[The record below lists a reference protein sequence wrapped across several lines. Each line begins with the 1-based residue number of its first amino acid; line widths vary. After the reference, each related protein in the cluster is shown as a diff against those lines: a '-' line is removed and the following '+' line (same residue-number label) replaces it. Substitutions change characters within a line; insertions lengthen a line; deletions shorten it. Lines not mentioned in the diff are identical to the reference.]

1 LQFLPIENWQSAIG
15 NELEPM
21 GERPAE
27 LASRTAPA
35 TLESEPVESYLRR
48 YDAIIETTT
57 QMLATPRL
65 NERLL
70 LALEG
75 VESIFGHRQAAV
87 AIINERDAE
96 LRIRVTVGFDGDST
110 RVKMPLDSSAACVRV
125 IHDSQSVWIS
135 MKEDEASQTLFDKMH
150 WQEDVL
156 ALPLFGIAEISTKK
170 ARDVTAGSRV
180 PPQYWTVDT
189 GTRLGILY
197 VGATENAIDP
207 ISLKLLKLFAER
219 VGVIASLAVHQ
230 ERLVNTVTKL
240 QRERQWTESIMK
252 SVADPIVLTDLDN
265 EILLQ
270 NRRAEELFS
279 GSANAGEGKRRAL
292 KMNDLLFSAYLS
304 SATVSSSE
312 TIQRDITLVD
322 PIEGSDIHFEVIST
336 PAANARGEP
345 LGLVSIF
352 RDVTDLREANEEL
365 ARNFLKL
372 QHAEAESRRE
382 RDRLDLIIENVGHP
396 IVVCDSAGNF
406 ILFNRRAELLF
417 QENESFRSPGAA
429 AVRANAV
436 KLTSF
441 ISGLASASETGR
453 QAEIELIDPEDG
465 QSLPMEITARE
476 VLDPAGQVTAVV
488 SILHDLT
495 EIRELERRRVEQQ
508 LFESEKL
515 AAVGRLAAS
524 IAHEVNN
531 PLEAIKN
538 ALYLMQGTSNG
549 DQNNRFLEIARK
561 ETERVSHIIRQMLG
575 FARRPGEVDW
585 VDVNQ
590 LLEETLVLME
600 KKMRQLRIRIT
611 RSFDDSLPR
620 VRARAD
626 QLRQV
631 FLNLIINAQ
640 QAIEGEGEI
649 AISTF
654 RYEQSLQPSIVV
666 QLSDSGVGIDEDDL
680 NRIFDPFFST
690 GKKGTGLGLWVTQDI
705 VRQHGGRIDVTSQV
719 GRGTVFSIVLQV
731 ESPIL
736 ENVESESKQSTR

>member
-1 LQFLPIENWQSAIG
+1 
-15 NELEPM
+15 M
-21 GERPAE
+21 GEVPTE
-27 LASRTAPA
+27 VVFTA
-35 TLESEPVESYLRR
+35 TLPVVDSDRVGSYLRQ
-48 YDAIIETTT
+48 YDVFVETTT

-75 VESIFGHRQAAV
+75 IVNIFGHRQAAV
-87 AIINERDAE
+87 AVINERDAE
-96 LRIRVTVGFDGDST
+96 LRIRAAIGFDTDQST
-110 RVKMPLDSSAACVRV
+110 RVEMPLDSSAACVRV
-125 IHDSQSVWIS
+125 IHDAVPLWIS
-135 MKEDEASQTLFDKMH
+135 MKDDLASRTLFDKMQWH
-150 WQEDVL
+150 QEVL
-156 ALPLFGIAEISTKK
+156 ALPLFGMSEISAKTR
-170 ARDVTAGSRV
+170 RDSQGPKLPGHYWAFDAGA
-180 PPQYWTVDT
+180 
-189 GTRLGILY
+189 RLGVLY
-197 VGATENAIDP
+197 VAADRDTIDP
-207 ISLKLLKLFAER
+207 VSLSLLKRFADR
-219 VGVIASLAVHQ
+219 IGVIASLAIHQ
-230 ERLVNTVTKL
+230 EKLVGTVTKL
-240 QRERQWTESIMK
+240 QRERQWIESIMK

-312 TIQRDITLVD
+312 VVQRDITLVD

-336 PAANARGEP
+336 PAANSRGEP

-365 ARNFLKL
+365 ARNFQKL
-372 QHAEAESRRE
+372 QQAEADSRRE

-417 QENESFRSPGAA
+417 EEKSSFRPAAMA
-429 AVRANAV
+429 AVRTNAV

-441 ISGLASASETGR
+441 ISALASASETGR
-453 QAEIELIDPEDG
+453 QAEIELVDPDSG
-465 QSLPMEITARE
+465 QLLPMEITARE
-476 VLDPAGQVTAVV
+476 VLDATGQVTAVV

-538 ALYLMQGTSNG
+538 ALYLMESGAEGEKNS
-549 DQNNRFLEIARK
+549 RFLEIARK

-575 FARRPGEVDW
+575 FARRSGEVDW

-590 LLEETLVLME
+590 LIEETLVLLE
-600 KKMRQLRIRIT
+600 KKMKQLRIRVN
-611 RSFDDSLPR
+611 RNFNESLPKI
-620 VRARAD
+620 RARAD

-640 QAIEGEGEI
+640 QAITGGGEI
-649 AISTF
+649 TISTS
-654 RYEQSLQPSIVV
+654 RHEQALQPSILV
-666 QLSDSGVGIDEDDL
+666 QLSDSGVGINEGDL
-680 NRIFDPFFST
+680 TRIFDPFFST

-705 VRQHGGRIDVTSQV
+705 VRQHGGRIEVSSEV
-719 GRGTVFSIVLQV
+719 GRGTVFTIVLQV
-731 ESPIL
+731 DSPIL
-736 ENVESESKQSTR
+736 EDGGNGSPVTR

>member
-1 LQFLPIENWQSAIG
+1 
-15 NELEPM
+15 M
-21 GERPAE
+21 GEVPAE
-27 LASRTAPA
+27 LSFRTAPSLA
-35 TLESEPVESYLRR
+35 DSERISPQLRQ
-48 YDAIIETTT
+48 YDVFIETTT
-57 QMLATPRL
+57 QMLATPKL
-65 NERLL
+65 HERLL
-70 LALEG
+70 LALEAI
-75 VESIFGHRQAAV
+75 SNSFGHRQAAI
-87 AIINERDAE
+87 ATINERNAE
-96 LRIRVTVGFDGDST
+96 LRIRAAVGFNVDFST
-110 RVKMPLDSSAACVRV
+110 IRVEMPLDSSAACVRV
-125 IHDSQSVWIS
+125 IHDAQSLWIS
-135 MKEDEASQTLFDKMH
+135 MQEDESSRSLFADMQ
-150 WQEDVL
+150 WQDDVL
-156 ALPLFGIAEISTKK
+156 AVPLFGISEIPAKPG
-170 ARDVTAGSRV
+170 RDSRRS
-180 PPQYWTVDT
+180 QYWTFEP
-189 GTRLGILY
+189 GGRLGVLY
-197 VGATENAIDP
+197 VGANRETIDP
-207 ISLKLLKLFAER
+207 DSLVLIKRFAER
-219 VGVIASLAVHQ
+219 IGIVASLATHQ

-240 QRERQWTESIMK
+240 QRERQWIESIMK

-312 TIQRDITLVD
+312 VIQRDITLVD

-352 RDVTDLREANEEL
+352 RDVTDLREANDEL
-365 ARNFLKL
+365 ARNFGKL
-372 QHAEAESRRE
+372 QHAESESRRE

-417 QENESFRSPGAA
+417 QENESFRSSAAA

-453 QAEIELIDPEDG
+453 QAEIELIDPESG
-465 QSLPMEITARE
+465 RSLPMEITARE
-476 VLDPAGQVTAVV
+476 VLDTSGQVTAVV

-538 ALYLMQGTSNG
+538 ALYLMQTSS
-549 DQNNRFLEIARK
+549 DQKNARFLEIARK

-575 FARRPGEVDW
+575 LARKPGEVDL

-590 LLEETLVLME
+590 LLEETLVLLE

-611 RSFDDSLPR
+611 RSFDDSLPKI
-620 VRARAD
+620 RARAD

-640 QAIEGEGEI
+640 QAIEGDGEI
-649 AISTF
+649 VISTS
-654 RYEQSLQPSIVV
+654 RYEQALQPSIVI
-666 QLSDSGVGIDEDDL
+666 QLSDSGVGIAEDDL

-705 VRQHGGRIDVTSQV
+705 VRQHGGRIEVSSEV

-731 ESPIL
+731 DSPIL
-736 ENVESESKQSTR
+736 EDLKSESKSSSK

>member
-1 LQFLPIENWQSAIG
+1 
-15 NELEPM
+15 
-21 GERPAE
+21 
-27 LASRTAPA
+27 
-35 TLESEPVESYLRR
+35 
-48 YDAIIETTT
+48 
-57 QMLATPRL
+57 MLATPRL
-65 NERLL
+65 HERLL
-70 LALEG
+70 LALEAI
-75 VESIFGHRQAAV
+75 STNFGHRQAAI
-87 AIINERDAE
+87 AIINEREAE
-96 LRIRVTVGFDGDST
+96 LRVRAAVGFDGDSST
-110 RVKMPLDSSAACVRV
+110 TKVEMPLDSSAACVRV
-125 IHDSQSVWIS
+125 IHDAQPLWIS
-135 MKEDEASQTLFDKMH
+135 MEDDEASRSLFANMNWQT
-150 WQEDVL
+150 EVL
-156 ALPLFGIAEISTKK
+156 AVPLFGISEIPSRPG
-170 ARDVTAGSRV
+170 AARV
-180 PPQYWTVDT
+180 PTQYWAFEPGARMGV
-189 GTRLGILY
+189 LY
-197 VGATENAIDP
+197 VGANQETLDSE
-207 ISLKLLKLFAER
+207 SLTLMKRFAER
-219 VGVIASLAVHQ
+219 IGIVASLAAHQ
-230 ERLVNTVTKL
+230 ERLVSTVTKL
-240 QRERQWTESIMK
+240 QRERQWIESIMK

-265 EILLQ
+265 QILLQ

-312 TIQRDITLVD
+312 VIQRDITLVD

-365 ARNFLKL
+365 ARNFVKL
-372 QHAEAESRRE
+372 QQAEAESRRE

-417 QENESFRSPGAA
+417 QESDSSSASA
-429 AVRANAV
+429 AVRTNAV

-441 ISGLASASETGR
+441 ISTLASASETGR

-465 QSLPMEITARE
+465 RALPMEITARE
-476 VLDPAGQVTAVV
+476 VLDPTGQVTAVV

-538 ALYLMQGTSNG
+538 ALYLMQTGAEG
-549 DQNNRFLEIARK
+549 DKNSRFLEIARK

-590 LLEETLVLME
+590 LLEETLVLLE
-600 KKMRQLRIRIT
+600 KKMRQLRIKIT
-611 RSFDDSLPR
+611 KSFDDSLPR
-620 VRARAD
+620 IKARAD

-640 QAIEGEGEI
+640 QAIEGDGEI
-649 AISTF
+649 VISTS
-654 RYEQSLQPSIVV
+654 RYEQALQPSILV
-666 QLSDSGVGIDEDDL
+666 QLTDTGVGIAEDDL
-680 NRIFDPFFST
+680 TRIFDPFFST

-705 VRQHGGRIDVTSQV
+705 VRQHGGRIEVSSEI

-736 ENVESESKQSTR
+736 EEQSENKAATR

>member
-1 LQFLPIENWQSAIG
+1 
-15 NELEPM
+15 M
-21 GERPAE
+21 GEVPSE
-27 LASRTAPA
+27 LAPEASRSIAEPAP
-35 TLESEPVESYLRR
+35 VNLRHF
-48 YDAIIETTT
+48 DVFIETTT

-65 NERLL
+65 QERLL
-70 LALEG
+70 LALEA
-75 VESIFGHRQAAV
+75 VVHSFGCEQAAI
-87 AIINERDAE
+87 AIVNERDAE
-96 LRIRVTVGFDGDST
+96 LRVRAALGFEDDHAAARVE
-110 RVKMPLDSSAACVRV
+110 MPLDSSAACVRV
-125 IHDSQSVWIS
+125 IHDAQPLWIDVDGDDS
-135 MKEDEASQTLFDKMH
+135 SRQFLGRMNWRSE
-150 WQEDVL
+150 VL
-156 ALPLFGIAEISTKK
+156 ALPLFGISELPPKTGRERVERLPGQYWAFE
-170 ARDVTAGSRV
+170 RGSRV
-180 PPQYWTVDT
+180 GV
-189 GTRLGILY
+189 LY
-197 VGATENAIDP
+197 VGAERD
-207 ISLKLLKLFAER
+207 SLDREAFDLLKRFSER
-219 VGVIASLAVHQ
+219 VGIVASLATHQ
-230 ERLVNTVTKL
+230 ERLLSSVSKL
-240 QRERQWTESIMK
+240 QRERQWIESIMK

-312 TIQRDITLVD
+312 VIQRDITLVD

-336 PAANARGEP
+336 PATNGRGEP

-365 ARNFLKL
+365 ARNFAKL
-372 QHAEAESRRE
+372 QNAEADSRRE

-417 QENESFRSPGAA
+417 QENDSFVSSAAA
-429 AVRANAV
+429 AVRTNAV

-441 ISGLASASETGR
+441 ISTLASASETAR
-453 QAEIELIDPEDG
+453 QAEIELIDPED
-465 QSLPMEITARE
+465 SRRLPMEITARE
-476 VLDPAGQVTAVV
+476 VLDEAGQVTAVV

-538 ALYLMQGTSNG
+538 ALYLMQTGSDF
-549 DQNNRFLEIARK
+549 DQNSRFLEIARK
-561 ETERVSHIIRQMLG
+561 ETDRVSHIIRQMLG

-585 VDVNQ
+585 VDVNE
-590 LLEETLVLME
+590 LLEETFVLVE
-600 KKMRQLRIRIT
+600 KKMRQQRIKIT
-611 RSFDDSLPR
+611 THLDPGLPR
-620 VRARAD
+620 IRARAD

-631 FLNLIINAQ
+631 FLNLILNAQ
-640 QAIEGEGEI
+640 QAISGEGEI
-649 AISTF
+649 RISTS
-654 RYEQSLQPSIVV
+654 RYEQALQPSIIV
-666 QLSDSGVGIDEDDL
+666 QLSDSGVGIAEDDL
-680 NRIFDPFFST
+680 ARIFDPFFST

-705 VRQHGGRIDVTSQV
+705 VRQHGGRIEVSSDI
-719 GRGTVFSIVLQV
+719 GRGTVFSIILQV
-731 ESPIL
+731 ASAVLEATKEEST
-736 ENVESESKQSTR
+736 KTK

>member
-1 LQFLPIENWQSAIG
+1 MAEVPT
-15 NELEPM
+15 
-21 GERPAE
+21 E
-27 LASRTAPA
+27 LAFA
-35 TLESEPVESYLRR
+35 TVPPISDNDRIGAYLRQ
-48 YDAIIETTT
+48 YDVFVETTT

-75 VESIFGHRQAAV
+75 IANIFGHRQAAV

-96 LRIRVTVGFDGDST
+96 LRIRAAVGFDSDQPA
-110 RVKMPLDSSAACVRV
+110 RAEMPLDSSAACVRV
-125 IHDSQSVWIS
+125 IHDAVPLWIS
-135 MKEDEASQTLFDKMH
+135 IKDDIASRTLFDKMH
-150 WQEDVL
+150 WEQDIV
-156 ALPLFGIAEISTKK
+156 ALPLFGISEITPKSN
-170 ARDVTAGSRV
+170 RDPKNGPRLPGHYWTSDPGSR
-180 PPQYWTVDT
+180 
-189 GTRLGILY
+189 LGVLY
-197 VGATENAIDP
+197 VGADKDTIDP
-207 ISLKLLKLFAER
+207 LSLNLLKRFADR
-219 VGVIASLAVHQ
+219 VGVIASLAIHQ
-230 ERLVNTVTKL
+230 EKLVNTVTKL
-240 QRERQWTESIMK
+240 QRERQWIESIMK

-312 TIQRDITLVD
+312 VVQRDITLVD
-322 PIEGSDIHFEVIST
+322 PIEGSDINFEVIST

-365 ARNFLKL
+365 ARNFEKL
-372 QHAEAESRRE
+372 QQAEADSRRE

-417 QENESFRSPGAA
+417 EEQSSFRPAA
-429 AVRANAV
+429 AGAVRTNAV

-453 QAEIELIDPEDG
+453 QAEIELIDPDG
-465 QSLPMEITARE
+465 GRLLPMEITARE
-476 VLDPAGQVTAVV
+476 VLDATGQVTAVV

-538 ALYLMQGTSNG
+538 ALYLMESGSAG
-549 DQNNRFLEIARK
+549 DKNSRFLEIARK

-575 FARRPGEVDW
+575 FARRSGEVDW
-585 VDVNQ
+585 ADVNQ
-590 LLEETLVLME
+590 LIEETLVLLE
-600 KKMRQLRIRIT
+600 KKMRQLRIRVN
-611 RSFDDSLPR
+611 RNFDESVPKI
-620 VRARAD
+620 RARAD

-640 QAIEGEGEI
+640 QAIEGGGEI
-649 AISTF
+649 TITTS
-654 RYEQSLQPSIVV
+654 RYEPALQPSILI
-666 QLSDSGVGIDEDDL
+666 QLSDTGVGINEDDVT
-680 NRIFDPFFST
+680 RIFDPFFST

-705 VRQHGGRIDVTSQV
+705 VRQHGGRIEVTSEV
-719 GRGTVFSIVLQV
+719 GRGTVFTIVLQV
-731 ESPIL
+731 ESAIL
-736 ENVESESKQSTR
+736 EAPEAISRLSSR

>member
-1 LQFLPIENWQSAIG
+1 
-15 NELEPM
+15 M
-21 GERPAE
+21 GEVPSE
-27 LASRTAPA
+27 LTLRTAPSIGDPA
-35 TLESEPVESYLRR
+35 RLKQRPFDVF
-48 YDAIIETTT
+48 IETTT
-57 QMLATPRL
+57 QMLATPSL
-65 NERLL
+65 QERLI
-70 LALEG
+70 LALEAI
-75 VESIFGHRQAAV
+75 VHNFGCQQAAI
-87 AIINERDAE
+87 ALINERDAE
-96 LRIRVTVGFDGDST
+96 MRIRAALGFKDEEGISK
-110 RVKMPLDSSAACVRV
+110 VEMPLDSSAACVRV
-125 IHDSQSVWIS
+125 IHDAQPLWIELDDDQSS
-135 MKEDEASQTLFDKMH
+135 RQLFGTMDWRH
-150 WQEDVL
+150 DIL
-156 ALPLFGIAEISTKK
+156 ALPLYGISELPPKSGREA
-170 ARDVTAGSRV
+170 SRL
-180 PPQYWTVDT
+180 PGQYWTFER
-189 GTRLGILY
+189 GSRLGVVY
-197 VGATENAIDP
+197 VGTGREHLDAESYD
-207 ISLKLLKLFAER
+207 LLRRFAER
-219 VGVIASLAVHQ
+219 IGIVASLATHQ
-230 ERLVNTVTKL
+230 ERLVTTVTKL
-240 QRERQWTESIMK
+240 QRERTWIESIMK

-292 KMNDLLFSAYLS
+292 KMNDLLFSAFLS

-312 TIQRDITLVD
+312 VIQRDITLVD

-336 PAANARGEP
+336 PATNGRGEP

-365 ARNFLKL
+365 ARNFAKL
-372 QHAEAESRRE
+372 QNAEAESRRE

-396 IVVCDSAGNF
+396 IVVCDSSGNY
-406 ILFNRRAELLF
+406 ILLNRRAELLF
-417 QENESFRSPGAA
+417 QEKDAPRSSATT

-441 ISGLASASETGR
+441 ISTLAPASETGR

-465 QSLPMEITARE
+465 RPLPMEITARE
-476 VLDPAGQVTAVV
+476 VLDATGQVTAIV

-538 ALYLMQGTSNG
+538 ALYLMQTGSG
-549 DQNNRFLEIARK
+549 FEQNSRFLEIARK

-590 LLEETLVLME
+590 LLEETLVLLE
-600 KKMRQLRIRIT
+600 KKLRQQRIRLT
-611 RSFDDSLPR
+611 KSFDPLLPPI
-620 VRARAD
+620 RARAD

-631 FLNLIINAQ
+631 FLNLVINAQ
-640 QAIEGEGEI
+640 QAISGEGEI
-649 AISTF
+649 RVSTACH
-654 RYEQSLQPSIVV
+654 EQALQPSILV
-666 QLSDSGVGIDEDDL
+666 QLSDSGAGIAPDDIS
-680 NRIFDPFFST
+680 RIFDPFFST

-705 VRQHGGRIDVTSQV
+705 VRQHGGRIEVSSDV

-731 ESPIL
+731 NSPLL
-736 ENVESESKQSTR
+736 EDKKPEHQQKK

>member
-1 LQFLPIENWQSAIG
+1 MRQ
-15 NELEPM
+15 
-21 GERPAE
+21 
-27 LASRTAPA
+27 
-35 TLESEPVESYLRR
+35 
-48 YDAIIETTT
+48 YDVFIETTT
-57 QMLATPRL
+57 QMLATPKL
-65 NERLL
+65 HERLL
-70 LALEG
+70 LALEAI
-75 VESIFGHRQAAV
+75 STNFGHRQAAI
-87 AIINERDAE
+87 AIINEREAE
-96 LRIRVTVGFDGDST
+96 LRIRAAIGFEGDSST
-110 RVKMPLDSSAACVRV
+110 RVEMPLDSSAACVRV
-125 IHDSQSVWIS
+125 IHEGQPLWIS
-135 MKEDEASQTLFDKMH
+135 MDDDEPSRHLFGNLS
-150 WQEDVL
+150 WQSEVL
-156 ALPLFGIAEISTKK
+156 AVPLFGISEII
-170 ARDVTAGSRV
+170 SRPGV
-180 PPQYWTVDT
+180 IRSNTNEYWTFEPGARMGV
-189 GTRLGILY
+189 LY
-197 VGATENAIDP
+197 VGVNQE
-207 ISLKLLKLFAER
+207 SLDSESLALIKRFAER
-219 VGVIASLAVHQ
+219 IGIVASLAAHQ
-230 ERLVNTVTKL
+230 ERLVSTVTKL
-240 QRERQWTESIMK
+240 QRERQWIESIMK

-265 EILLQ
+265 QILLQ

-312 TIQRDITLVD
+312 VIQRDITLVD

-365 ARNFLKL
+365 ARNFVKL
-372 QHAEAESRRE
+372 QQAEAESRRE

-417 QENESFRSPGAA
+417 QENTLNLSASA
-429 AVRANAV
+429 AVRTNAV

-441 ISGLASASETGR
+441 ISTLASASETGR

-465 QSLPMEITARE
+465 RALPMEITARE
-476 VLDPAGQVTAVV
+476 VLDVTGQVTAVV

-538 ALYLMQGTSNG
+538 ALYLMQAGGEG
-549 DQNNRFLEIARK
+549 DKNSRFLEIARK

-600 KKMRQLRIRIT
+600 KRMRQLRIRIT
-611 RSFDDSLPR
+611 SAFDESLPLI
-620 VRARAD
+620 RARAD

-640 QAIEGEGEI
+640 QAIKGDGQIEI
-649 AISTF
+649 TTS

-666 QLSDSGVGIDEDDL
+666 QLSDSGIGIPEDDL
-680 NRIFDPFFST
+680 ARIFDPFFST

-705 VRQHGGRIDVTSQV
+705 VRQHGGRIEVSSEVD
-719 GRGTVFSIVLQV
+719 RGTVFSIVLQV
-731 ESPIL
+731 ESPLL
-736 ENVESESKQSTR
+736 EEQVNESRLTIR

>member
-1 LQFLPIENWQSAIG
+1 
-15 NELEPM
+15 M
-21 GERPAE
+21 GEVPTE
-27 LASRTAPA
+27 LGYRNAPSISDSDRASPR
-35 TLESEPVESYLRR
+35 LRQ
-48 YDAIIETTT
+48 YDVFIETTT
-57 QMLATPRL
+57 QMLATPKL
-65 NERLL
+65 QERLL
-70 LALEG
+70 LALEAI
-75 VESIFGHRQAAV
+75 VNNFGYRQAAI

-96 LRIRVTVGFDGDST
+96 LRVRAAIGFDGDT
-110 RVKMPLDSSAACVRV
+110 RVEMPLDASAACVRV
-125 IHDSQSVWIS
+125 IHNGQPLWIAMEDDEQSRS
-135 MKEDEASQTLFDKMH
+135 LFANMQWH
-150 WQEDVL
+150 SDVL
-156 ALPLFGIAEISTKK
+156 SVPLFGIAEVGPRSGVRPTN
-170 ARDVTAGSRV
+170 
-180 PPQYWTVDT
+180 QYWTFEQGARMGV
-189 GTRLGILY
+189 LY
-197 VGATENAIDP
+197 IGVNQDSADAESVTLI
-207 ISLKLLKLFAER
+207 KRFAER
-219 VGVIASLAVHQ
+219 IGIVASLATHQ
-230 ERLVNTVTKL
+230 ERLVSTVTKL
-240 QRERQWTESIMK
+240 QRERQWIESIMK

-265 EILLQ
+265 QILLQ

-312 TIQRDITLVD
+312 VIQRDITLVD

-365 ARNFLKL
+365 ARNFVKL
-372 QHAEAESRRE
+372 QQAEAESRRE

-417 QENESFRSPGAA
+417 QENTSFRSSAAA

-441 ISGLASASETGR
+441 ISALASASETGR
-453 QAEIELIDPEDG
+453 QAEIELIDPESG

-476 VLDPAGQVTAVV
+476 VLDMTGQVTAVV

-538 ALYLMQGTSNG
+538 ALYLMEVNG
-549 DQNNRFLEIARK
+549 EGDKNSRFLEIARK

-575 FARRPGEVDW
+575 FARGPGEVDW

-600 KKMRQLRIRIT
+600 KKMRQLRIRIR
-611 RSFDDSLPR
+611 RSFDESLPR
-620 VRARAD
+620 IRARAD

-640 QAIEGEGEI
+640 QAIQGEGEI
-649 AISTF
+649 VISTS
-654 RYEQSLQPSIVV
+654 RYEQALQPSIVI
-666 QLSDSGVGIDEDDL
+666 QLSDSGVGIAEDDL

-705 VRQHGGRIDVTSQV
+705 VRQHGGRIEVSSEV

-731 ESPIL
+731 YSPIL
-736 ENVESESKQSTR
+736 EDLKSESKVAPK

>member
-1 LQFLPIENWQSAIG
+1 
-15 NELEPM
+15 M
-21 GERPAE
+21 GEIPSE
-27 LASRTAPA
+27 VVIRTAPS
-35 TLESEPVESYLRR
+35 LSEPERPSPRAR
-48 YDAIIETTT
+48 QYDVFIETTT
-57 QMLATPRL
+57 QMLATPKL
-65 NERLL
+65 HERLL
-70 LALEG
+70 LALEAI
-75 VESIFGHRQAAV
+75 STNFGHRQAAI
-87 AIINERDAE
+87 ALIDEREAE
-96 LRIRVTVGFDGDST
+96 LRIRAAIGFDGDPAAT
-110 RVKMPLDSSAACVRV
+110 RVEMPLDSSAACVRV
-125 IHDSQSVWIS
+125 IHDAQPLWIS
-135 MKEDEASQTLFDKMH
+135 IEDDEPSRTFLGNMG
-150 WQEDVL
+150 WQSEVL
-156 ALPLFGIAEISTKK
+156 AIPLFGISEITSRPGT
-170 ARDVTAGSRV
+170 RTTAS
-180 PPQYWTVDT
+180 QYWTFEPGARMGV
-189 GTRLGILY
+189 LY
-197 VGATENAIDP
+197 VGATQEKIESE
-207 ISLKLLKLFAER
+207 SLTLIKRFAER
-219 VGVIASLAVHQ
+219 IGIVASLAGHQ
-230 ERLVNTVTKL
+230 ERLVSTVTKL
-240 QRERQWTESIMK
+240 QRERQWIESIMK

-265 EILLQ
+265 QILLQ

-312 TIQRDITLVD
+312 VIQRDITLVD

-336 PAANARGEP
+336 PAANSRGEP

-365 ARNFLKL
+365 ARNFVKL
-372 QHAEAESRRE
+372 QEAEAESRRE

-417 QENESFRSPGAA
+417 QENESFNLSASA
-429 AVRANAV
+429 AVRTNAV

-441 ISGLASASETGR
+441 ISTLASASDTGR
-453 QAEIELIDPEDG
+453 QAEIELIDPEDNRA
-465 QSLPMEITARE
+465 LPMEITARE
-476 VLDPAGQVTAVV
+476 VLDATGQVTAVV

-538 ALYLMQGTSNG
+538 ALYLMQNG
-549 DQNNRFLEIARK
+549 GEGDKNSRFLEIARK

-590 LLEETLVLME
+590 LLEETLVLLE
-600 KKMRQLRIRIT
+600 KRMSHLRIKIT
-611 RSFDDSLPR
+611 KSFDESLP
-620 VRARAD
+620 VIRARAD

-631 FLNLIINAQ
+631 FLNLILNAQ
-640 QAIEGEGEI
+640 QAIKGEGEI
-649 AISTF
+649 VIATS

-666 QLSDSGVGIDEDDL
+666 QLSDSGVGIAEDDL
-680 NRIFDPFFST
+680 TRIFDPFFST

-705 VRQHGGRIDVTSQV
+705 VRQHGGRIEVSSEV

-736 ENVESESKQSTR
+736 EDQESKLATR

>member
-1 LQFLPIENWQSAIG
+1 
-15 NELEPM
+15 M
-21 GERPAE
+21 GEVPSE
-27 LASRTAPA
+27 LAFQASRSIAET
-35 TLESEPVESYLRR
+35 EQVNLRHF
-48 YDAIIETTT
+48 DVFIETTT

-65 NERLL
+65 QERLL
-70 LALEG
+70 LALEAI
-75 VESIFGHRQAAV
+75 VHNFGCRQAAI
-87 AIINERDAE
+87 AIVNEREAE
-96 LRIRVTVGFDGDST
+96 LRMRAALGFGDDHAAARVE
-110 RVKMPLDSSAACVRV
+110 MPLDSGADCVRV
-125 IHDSQSVWIS
+125 IHDAQPVWIDLDDDES
-135 MKEDEASQTLFDKMH
+135 SRQLLGRMK
-150 WQEDVL
+150 WQQEVL
-156 ALPLFGIAEISTKK
+156 ALPLFGISELPPPNTGPQRST
-170 ARDVTAGSRV
+170 RLPGQYWTFERGSRV
-180 PPQYWTVDT
+180 GV
-189 GTRLGILY
+189 LY
-197 VGATENAIDP
+197 VGAERDTFAGESFD
-207 ISLKLLKLFAER
+207 LLTRFAER
-219 VGVIASLAVHQ
+219 VGIVASLATHH
-230 ERLVNTVTKL
+230 ERLVATVTKL
-240 QRERQWTESIMK
+240 QRERQWIESIMK

-312 TIQRDITLVD
+312 VIQRDITLVD

-336 PAANARGEP
+336 PATNGRGEP

-365 ARNFLKL
+365 ARNFAKL
-372 QHAEAESRRE
+372 QNAEAESRRE

-417 QENESFRSPGAA
+417 QENDSFVSSNAA
-429 AVRANAV
+429 AVRTNAV

-441 ISGLASASETGR
+441 ISTLASASETAR

-465 QSLPMEITARE
+465 RALPMEITARE
-476 VLDPAGQVTAVV
+476 VLDEAGQVTAVV

-538 ALYLMQGTSNG
+538 ALYLMQTGSDF
-549 DQNNRFLEIARK
+549 DQNSRFLEIARK

-590 LLEETLVLME
+590 LLEETVVLLE
-600 KKMRQLRIRIT
+600 KKMRQQRIGIT
-611 RSFDDSLPR
+611 KQLDPSLPR
-620 VRARAD
+620 IRARAD

-640 QAIEGEGEI
+640 QAIAGEGEI
-649 AISTF
+649 QISTA
-654 RYEQSLQPSIVV
+654 RYEQALQPSIIV
-666 QLSDSGVGIDEDDL
+666 QLSDSGVGIAEDDL
-680 NRIFDPFFST
+680 ARIFDPFFST

-705 VRQHGGRIDVTSQV
+705 VRQHGGRIEVSSDIGS
-719 GRGTVFSIVLQV
+719 GTVFTIVLQV
-731 ESPIL
+731 DSPVLEESQK
-736 ENVESESKQSTR
+736 ESKKSK

>member
-1 LQFLPIENWQSAIG
+1 
-15 NELEPM
+15 
-21 GERPAE
+21 
-27 LASRTAPA
+27 
-35 TLESEPVESYLRR
+35 
-48 YDAIIETTT
+48 
-57 QMLATPRL
+57 
-65 NERLL
+65 
-70 LALEG
+70 
-75 VESIFGHRQAAV
+75 
-87 AIINERDAE
+87 
-96 LRIRVTVGFDGDST
+96 
-110 RVKMPLDSSAACVRV
+110 MPLDSSAACVRV
-125 IHDSQSVWIS
+125 IHDAVPLWIS
-135 MKEDEASQTLFDKMH
+135 IDDDEGSRTLFDKMR
-150 WQEDVL
+150 WRQDVL
-156 ALPLFGIAEISTKK
+156 ALPLFGISEIGQKT
-170 ARDVTAGSRV
+170 ARDVNADER
-180 PPQYWTVDT
+180 PPAHYWTFDP
-189 GTRLGILY
+189 GARLGVLY
-197 VGATENAIDP
+197 VGASENSLDEL
-207 ISLKLLKLFAER
+207 SLKLLKRFADR
-219 VGVIASLAVHQ
+219 VGVIASLAIHQ
-230 ERLVNTVTKL
+230 ERLVNSVTKL
-240 QRERQWTESIMK
+240 QRERQWIESIMK

-270 NRRAEELFS
+270 NRRAEDLFS

-312 TIQRDITLVD
+312 VIQRDITLVD

-365 ARNFLKL
+365 ARNFVKL
-372 QHAEAESRRE
+372 QDAEAESRRE

-417 QENESFRSPGAA
+417 QENDSFRSPAAA

-441 ISGLASASETGR
+441 ISTLASASETGR

-465 QSLPMEITARE
+465 RSLPMEITARE
-476 VLDPAGQVTAVV
+476 VLDPTGQVTAVV

-538 ALYLMQGTSNG
+538 ALYLMESNSES
-549 DQNNRFLEIARK
+549 DKNSRFLEIARK

-585 VDVNQ
+585 VDINQ

-600 KKMRQLRIRIT
+600 KKMRQLRIRIV
-611 RSFDDSLPR
+611 RRFDEELPKI
-620 VRARAD
+620 RARAD

-640 QAIEGEGEI
+640 QAIQSEGEI
-649 AISTF
+649 VLSTF

-666 QLSDSGVGIDEDDL
+666 QLSDSGVGIAEDDL

-705 VRQHGGRIDVTSQV
+705 VRQHGGRIEVTSEI

-736 ENVESESKQSTR
+736 EDLENGSKQSPK

>member
-1 LQFLPIENWQSAIG
+1 
-15 NELEPM
+15 M
-21 GERPAE
+21 GEVPTE
-27 LASRTAPA
+27 LAFA
-35 TLESEPVESYLRR
+35 TVPPISDNDRIGSYLRQ
-48 YDAIIETTT
+48 YDVFVETTT

-75 VESIFGHRQAAV
+75 ISNIFGHRQAAV

-96 LRIRVTVGFDGDST
+96 LRIRAAVGFDGEQPP
-110 RVKMPLDSSAACVRV
+110 RANMPLDSSAACVRV
-125 IHDSQSVWIS
+125 IHDAVPLWIPI
-135 MKEDEASQTLFDKMH
+135 KEDVASSTLFDKMH
-150 WQEDVL
+150 WEQDVL
-156 ALPLFGIAEISTKK
+156 ALPLYGISEISS
-170 ARDVTAGSRV
+170 ARGRDSKSGPR
-180 PPQYWTVDT
+180 PPGQYWTFDP
-189 GTRLGILY
+189 GLRLGVLY
-197 VGATENAIDP
+197 VGANKDTVDP
-207 ISLKLLKLFAER
+207 LSLSLLKRFADR
-219 VGVIASLAVHQ
+219 VGIIASLAVHQ
-230 ERLVNTVTKL
+230 EKLVSTITKL
-240 QRERQWTESIMK
+240 QRERQWIESIMK

-312 TIQRDITLVD
+312 LVQRDITLVD

-365 ARNFLKL
+365 ARNFGKL
-372 QHAEAESRRE
+372 QQAEADSRRE

-417 QENESFRSPGAA
+417 EEQSSFRPAAAA
-429 AVRANAV
+429 AVRTNAV

-441 ISGLASASETGR
+441 ISALASASETGR
-453 QAEIELIDPEDG
+453 QAEIELIDPDNG
-465 QSLPMEITARE
+465 SLLPMEITARE
-476 VLDPAGQVTAVV
+476 VLDATGQVTAVV

-538 ALYLMQGTSNG
+538 ALYLMESGAEG
-549 DQNNRFLEIARK
+549 DKNSRFLEIARK

-575 FARRPGEVDW
+575 FARRSGEVDW

-590 LLEETLVLME
+590 LIEETMVLLE
-600 KKMRQLRIRIT
+600 KKMRQLRIRVD
-611 RSFDDSLPR
+611 RNLDESLPKI
-620 VRARAD
+620 RARAD

-631 FLNLIINAQ
+631 ILNLIINAQ
-640 QAIEGEGEI
+640 QAIQGGGEI
-649 AISTF
+649 TISTS
-654 RYEQSLQPSIVV
+654 RYEQALQPSILI
-666 QLSDSGVGIDEDDL
+666 QLNDTGAGINTDDL
-680 NRIFDPFFST
+680 NRIFEPFFSS

-705 VRQHGGRIDVTSQV
+705 VRQHGGRIEVTSEV
-719 GRGTVFSIVLQV
+719 GRGTVFTIILQV

-736 ENVESESKQSTR
+736 EAQETEQRLTIK

>member
-1 LQFLPIENWQSAIG
+1 
-15 NELEPM
+15 M
-21 GERPAE
+21 GEVPSE
-27 LASRTAPA
+27 LAFQASRSMA
-35 TLESEPVESYLRR
+35 EPERVNLRHF
-48 YDAIIETTT
+48 DVFIETTT

-65 NERLL
+65 QERLL
-70 LALEG
+70 LALEAI
-75 VESIFGHRQAAV
+75 VHNFGCEQAAI
-87 AIINERDAE
+87 AIVNERDAE
-96 LRIRVTVGFDGDST
+96 MRVRAALGFDDDHAAA
-110 RVKMPLDSSAACVRV
+110 RVEMPLDSAANCVRV
-125 IHDSQSVWIS
+125 IHDAQPVWIALDD
-135 MKEDEASQTLFDKMH
+135 DESSRQFLGKMN
-150 WQEDVL
+150 WRGEVL
-156 ALPLFGIAEISTKK
+156 AFPLFGIAELPPNTG
-170 ARDVTAGSRV
+170 RERTRRLPGQYWTFERGSRV
-180 PPQYWTVDT
+180 
-189 GTRLGILY
+189 GILY
-197 VGATENAIDP
+197 VGTDRQTLDSNAFD
-207 ISLKLLKLFAER
+207 LLKRFAER
-219 VGVIASLAVHQ
+219 VGIVASLASHQ
-230 ERLVNTVTKL
+230 ERLLSTVSKL
-240 QRERQWTESIMK
+240 QRERQWIESIMK

-312 TIQRDITLVD
+312 VIQRDITLVD

-336 PAANARGEP
+336 PATNGRGEP

-365 ARNFLKL
+365 ARNFAKL
-372 QHAEAESRRE
+372 QNAEADSRRE

-417 QENESFRSPGAA
+417 QESDSFNSGVA
-429 AVRANAV
+429 AVRTNAV

-441 ISGLASASETGR
+441 ISTLASASETAR

-465 QSLPMEITARE
+465 RALPMEITARE
-476 VLDPAGQVTAVV
+476 VLDEAGQVTAVV

-538 ALYLMQGTSNG
+538 ALYLMQSGPEG
-549 DQNNRFLEIARK
+549 DKNSRFLEIARK

-600 KKMRQLRIRIT
+600 KRMRQLRIHVA
-611 RSFDDSLPR
+611 RSFDESLPMI
-620 VRARAD
+620 RARAD

-631 FLNLIINAQ
+631 FLNLILNAQ
-640 QAIEGEGEI
+640 QAIKGEGQI
-649 AISTF
+649 TITTS
-654 RYEQSLQPSIVV
+654 RYEQALQPSIVV
-666 QLSDSGVGIDEDDL
+666 QLSDSGVGITEDDL
-680 NRIFDPFFST
+680 ARIFDPFFST

-705 VRQHGGRIDVTSQV
+705 VRQHGGRIEVSSET

-736 ENVESESKQSTR
+736 EDQESESKLATK

>member
-1 LQFLPIENWQSAIG
+1 
-15 NELEPM
+15 M
-21 GERPAE
+21 GEIPTE
-27 LASRTAPA
+27 LGYRAPA
-35 TLESEPVESYLRR
+35 IADSDRASPRLRQ
-48 YDAIIETTT
+48 YDVFIETTT
-57 QMLATPRL
+57 QMLATIKL
-65 NERLL
+65 HERLL
-70 LALEG
+70 LALEA
-75 VESIFGHRQAAV
+75 IATNFGYRQAAIS
-87 AIINERDAE
+87 IINERDAE
-96 LRIRVTVGFDGDST
+96 LRIRAAIGFDGDT
-110 RVKMPLDSSAACVRV
+110 RVEMPLDSSAACVRV
-125 IHDSQSVWIS
+125 IHDAQPLWIS
-135 MKEDEASQTLFDKMH
+135 IEEDGSSRSLFANMQWH
-150 WQEDVL
+150 SDVL
-156 ALPLFGIAEISTKK
+156 AIPLFGISEIASKSGALRSTN
-170 ARDVTAGSRV
+170 
-180 PPQYWTVDT
+180 QYWTFEPGARMGV
-189 GTRLGILY
+189 LY
-197 VGATENAIDP
+197 VGVNRDAADSQSVTLI
-207 ISLKLLKLFAER
+207 KRFAER
-219 VGVIASLAVHQ
+219 IGIVASLATHQ
-230 ERLVNTVTKL
+230 ERLVGTVTKL
-240 QRERQWTESIMK
+240 QRERQWIESIMK

-312 TIQRDITLVD
+312 VIQRDITLVD

-365 ARNFLKL
+365 ARNFVKL
-372 QHAEAESRRE
+372 QQAEAESRRE

-417 QENESFRSPGAA
+417 QENASFKSSAAA
-429 AVRANAV
+429 AVRTNAV

-441 ISGLASASETGR
+441 ISTLASASETGR
-453 QAEIELIDPEDG
+453 QAEIELIDPENG
-465 QSLPMEITARE
+465 RSLPMEITARE
-476 VLDPAGQVTAVV
+476 VLDATGQVTAVV

-538 ALYLMQGTSNG
+538 ALYLMQSSG
-549 DQNNRFLEIARK
+549 DGKNLRFLEIARK

-585 VDVNQ
+585 VDINQ

-611 RSFDDSLPR
+611 REFDGQLPHI
-620 VRARAD
+620 RARAD

-640 QAIEGEGEI
+640 QAIEGDGEI
-649 AISTF
+649 VISTS
-654 RYEQSLQPSIVV
+654 RYEQALQPSIVV
-666 QLSDSGVGIDEDDL
+666 QLSDSGIGIAEDDL
-680 NRIFDPFFST
+680 ARIFDPFFST

-705 VRQHGGRIDVTSQV
+705 VRQHGGRIEVTSEV

-731 ESPIL
+731 ESPVL
-736 ENVESESKQSTR
+736 EAQVSASKVTT

>member
-1 LQFLPIENWQSAIG
+1 
-15 NELEPM
+15 M
-21 GERPAE
+21 GESPTE
-27 LASRTAPA
+27 LAYCNAPSISDSDRA
-35 TLESEPVESYLRR
+35 SPRLRQ
-48 YDAIIETTT
+48 YDVFIETTT
-57 QMLATPRL
+57 QMLATPKL
-65 NERLL
+65 QERLL
-70 LALEG
+70 LALEAI
-75 VESIFGHRQAAV
+75 SNNFGHRQSAIAV
-87 AIINERDAE
+87 INERDAE
-96 LRIRVTVGFDGDST
+96 LRIRAAIGFDGDT
-110 RVKMPLDSSAACVRV
+110 RVEMPLDSSASCVRV
-125 IHDSQSVWIS
+125 IHDAQPLWIS
-135 MKEDEASQTLFDKMH
+135 MEEDEGSRSLFANMQWH
-150 WQEDVL
+150 SDVL
-156 ALPLFGIAEISTKK
+156 AVPLFGIAEVSPRPN
-170 ARDVTAGSRV
+170 AVRASN
-180 PPQYWTVDT
+180 QYWTFEP
-189 GTRLGILY
+189 GARLGVLY
-197 VGATENAIDP
+197 IGANQDDIDP
-207 ISLKLLKLFAER
+207 ESLILIKRFAER
-219 VGVIASLAVHQ
+219 IGIVASLATHQ
-230 ERLVNTVTKL
+230 ERLVSTVTKL
-240 QRERQWTESIMK
+240 QRERQWIESIMK

-312 TIQRDITLVD
+312 VIQRDITLVD

-336 PAANARGEP
+336 PAANSRGEP

-365 ARNFLKL
+365 ARNFVKL
-372 QHAEAESRRE
+372 QQAEAESRRE

-417 QENESFRSPGAA
+417 QDTDSFKSSAAA
-429 AVRANAV
+429 AVRTNAV

-441 ISGLASASETGR
+441 ISTLASASETGR
-453 QAEIELIDPEDG
+453 QAEIELIDPEDNR
-465 QSLPMEITARE
+465 SLPMEITARE
-476 VLDPAGQVTAVV
+476 VLDATGQVTAVV

-538 ALYLMQGTSNG
+538 ALYLLQSSG
-549 DQNNRFLEIARK
+549 DEKNSRFLEIARK

-585 VDVNQ
+585 VDINQ

-600 KKMRQLRIRIT
+600 KKMRQLKIRIT
-611 RSFDDSLPR
+611 RSFDEELPR
-620 VRARAD
+620 IRARAD

-640 QAIEGEGEI
+640 QAIEGDGEI
-649 AISTF
+649 VISTS
-654 RYEQSLQPSIVV
+654 RYEQALQPSIVV
-666 QLSDSGVGIDEDDL
+666 QLSDSGVGIAEDDL
-680 NRIFDPFFST
+680 ARIFDPFFST

-705 VRQHGGRIDVTSQV
+705 VRQHGGRIEVSSEV

-736 ENVESESKQSTR
+736 EEHVDESKVTTQ

>member
-1 LQFLPIENWQSAIG
+1 
-15 NELEPM
+15 M
-21 GERPAE
+21 GEVPTE
-27 LASRTAPA
+27 LTFRAAPSP
-35 TLESEPVESYLRR
+35 SEYERNPYLRQ
-48 YDAIIETTT
+48 YDVFVETTT

-75 VESIFGHRQAAV
+75 ISNVFGHRQAAI
-87 AIINERDAE
+87 AIINEREAE
-96 LRIRVTVGFDGDST
+96 LRIRGAVGFDSEGIT
-110 RVKMPLDSSAACVRV
+110 RVEMPLDSSAACVRV
-125 IHDSQSVWIS
+125 IHDAVPLWIS
-135 MKEDEASQTLFDKMH
+135 IKDDEASRTLFDKMH
-150 WQEDVL
+150 WEEDVL
-156 ALPLFGIAEISTKK
+156 ALPLFGISEISPRTGRN
-170 ARDVTAGSRV
+170 ASTGSRL
-180 PPQYWTVDT
+180 PAQYWTFDP
-189 GTRLGILY
+189 GSRLGVLY
-197 VGATENAIDP
+197 VGATESKIDP
-207 ISLKLLKLFAER
+207 VSLHLLKRFADR
-219 VGVIASLAVHQ
+219 VGVIASLAIHQ

-240 QRERQWTESIMK
+240 QRERQWIESIMK

-265 EILLQ
+265 QILLQ

-312 TIQRDITLVD
+312 VIQRDITLVD

-365 ARNFLKL
+365 ARNFVKL

-417 QENESFRSPGAA
+417 EEKASFRPMAAA

-441 ISGLASASETGR
+441 ISALASGSETGR
-453 QAEIELIDPEDG
+453 QAEIELIDPEG
-465 QSLPMEITARE
+465 GRTLPMEITARE
-476 VLDPAGQVTAVV
+476 VLDPTGQVTAVV

-538 ALYLMQGTSNG
+538 ALYLMQDNSDG
-549 DQNNRFLEIARK
+549 DHKNVRFLEIARK

-600 KKMRQLRIRIT
+600 KKMRQMRIRVT
-611 RSFDDSLPR
+611 RSFDGLLPKI
-620 VRARAD
+620 RARAD

-640 QAIEGEGEI
+640 QAIDGEGEVV
-649 AISTF
+649 ISTS
-654 RYEQSLQPSIVV
+654 RYEPSLQPSILIQV
-666 QLSDSGVGIDEDDL
+666 SDSGVGIPEDDI
-680 NRIFDPFFST
+680 NRIFEPFFST

-705 VRQHGGRIDVTSQV
+705 VRQHGGRIDVSSEP
-719 GRGTVFSIVLQV
+719 GRGTTFSIVLQV
-731 ESPIL
+731 ESPVL
-736 ENVESESKQSTR
+736 EDQESESKLSIR

>member
-1 LQFLPIENWQSAIG
+1 MGEVPSELTLQAASAIG
-15 NELEPM
+15 EASGLKQ
-21 GERPAE
+21 RPFD
-27 LASRTAPA
+27 
-35 TLESEPVESYLRR
+35 VF
-48 YDAIIETTT
+48 IETTT

-65 NERLL
+65 QERLI
-70 LALEG
+70 LALEAI
-75 VESIFGHRQAAV
+75 VHSFGCEQAAI
-87 AIINERDAE
+87 ALINEREAE
-96 LRIRVTVGFDGDST
+96 LRIRAVLGFSEDPGFT
-110 RVKMPLDSSAACVRV
+110 KLEMPLDSSAACVRV
-125 IHDSQSVWIS
+125 IHDAQPLWIDLD
-135 MKEDEASQTLFDKMH
+135 EDESSRQLFGDMNWRH
-150 WQEDVL
+150 GIL
-156 ALPLFGIAEISTKK
+156 ALPLFGTSELPPKSG
-170 ARDVTAGSRV
+170 RDPSRV
-180 PPQYWTVDT
+180 PGQYWTFER
-189 GTRLGILY
+189 GSRLGVLY
-197 VGATENAIDP
+197 VGTDRGTLDIESYD
-207 ISLKLLKLFAER
+207 LLRRFAER
-219 VGVIASLAVHQ
+219 IGIVASLATHQ
-230 ERLVNTVTKL
+230 ERLVTTVTKL
-240 QRERQWTESIMK
+240 QRERTWIESIMK

-292 KMNDLLFSAYLS
+292 KMNDLLFSAFLS

-312 TIQRDITLVD
+312 VIQRDITLVD

-336 PAANARGEP
+336 PATNGRGEP

-365 ARNFLKL
+365 ARNFAKL
-372 QHAEAESRRE
+372 QNAEAESRRE

-396 IVVCDSAGNF
+396 IVVCDSAGNY
-406 ILFNRRAELLF
+406 ILLNRRAELLF
-417 QENESFRSPGAA
+417 QENDPSGSSAA
-429 AVRANAV
+429 TAVRANAV

-441 ISGLASASETGR
+441 ISTLASAAETGR
-453 QAEIELIDPEDG
+453 QAEIELLDPEDG
-465 QSLPMEITARE
+465 RTLPMEITARE
-476 VLDPAGQVTAVV
+476 VLDATGQVTAVV

-538 ALYLMQGTSNG
+538 ALYLMQTGS
-549 DQNNRFLEIARK
+549 DFEQNSRFLEIARK

-590 LLEETLVLME
+590 LLEETLVLLE
-600 KKMRQLRIRIT
+600 KKLRQQRIRLT
-611 RSFDDSLPR
+611 KSFDPLLPPI
-620 VRARAD
+620 RARAD

-640 QAIEGEGEI
+640 QAISSEGEI
-649 AISTF
+649 HVSTA
-654 RYEQSLQPSIVV
+654 RYEQALQPSILV
-666 QLSDSGVGIDEDDL
+666 QLSDSGVGIAEDDIA
-680 NRIFDPFFST
+680 RIFDPFFST

-705 VRQHGGRIDVTSQV
+705 VRQHGGRIEVSSDV

-731 ESPIL
+731 DSPIL
-736 ENVESESKQSTR
+736 EDKKPEHPTNK

>member
-1 LQFLPIENWQSAIG
+1 
-15 NELEPM
+15 M
-21 GERPAE
+21 GEVPSELAFRPAPS
-27 LASRTAPA
+27 L
-35 TLESEPVESYLRR
+35 SEPERPSPRAR
-48 YDAIIETTT
+48 QYDVFIETTT
-57 QMLATPRL
+57 QMLATPKL
-65 NERLL
+65 HERLL
-70 LALEG
+70 LALEAI
-75 VESIFGHRQAAV
+75 STNFGHRQAAI

-96 LRIRVTVGFDGDST
+96 LRIRAAVGFEGDPSAT
-110 RVKMPLDSSAACVRV
+110 KVEMPLDSSAACVRV
-125 IHDSQSVWIS
+125 IHDAQPLWIS
-135 MKEDEASQTLFDKMH
+135 MEDDEASRSLFANMRWQTEVFA
-150 WQEDVL
+150 V
-156 ALPLFGIAEISTKK
+156 PLFGISEIPSRPS
-170 ARDVTAGSRV
+170 AARV
-180 PPQYWTVDT
+180 PTQYWAFEPGARMGV
-189 GTRLGILY
+189 LY
-197 VGATENAIDP
+197 VGANQETLDLE
-207 ISLKLLKLFAER
+207 SLTLIKRFAER
-219 VGVIASLAVHQ
+219 IGIVASLAAHQ
-230 ERLVNTVTKL
+230 ERLVTTVTKL
-240 QRERQWTESIMK
+240 QRERQWIESIMK

-265 EILLQ
+265 QILLQ

-312 TIQRDITLVD
+312 VIQRDITLVD

-336 PAANARGEP
+336 PAANSRGEP

-365 ARNFLKL
+365 ARNFVKL
-372 QHAEAESRRE
+372 QQAEAESRRE

-417 QENESFRSPGAA
+417 QENESFHSSASA
-429 AVRANAV
+429 AVRTNAV

-441 ISGLASASETGR
+441 ISTLASASETGR

-465 QSLPMEITARE
+465 RALPMEITARE
-476 VLDPAGQVTAVV
+476 VLDATGQVTAVV

-538 ALYLMQGTSNG
+538 ALYLMQAGAEG
-549 DQNNRFLEIARK
+549 DKNTRFLEIARK

-590 LLEETLVLME
+590 LLEETLVLLE

-611 RSFDDSLPR
+611 KSFDESLPR

-640 QAIEGEGEI
+640 QAIEGDGEI
-649 AISTF
+649 VISTS
-654 RYEQSLQPSIVV
+654 RYEQALQPSILV
-666 QLSDSGVGIDEDDL
+666 QLTDTGVGIAEDDL
-680 NRIFDPFFST
+680 TRIFDPFFST

-705 VRQHGGRIDVTSQV
+705 VRQHGGRIEVTSEI
-719 GRGTVFSIVLQV
+719 GRGTIFNIVLQV

-736 ENVESESKQSTR
+736 EEQSETKPATR

>member
-1 LQFLPIENWQSAIG
+1 
-15 NELEPM
+15 M
-21 GERPAE
+21 GEVPAGLAIRPDPTI
-27 LASRTAPA
+27 S
-35 TLESEPVESYLRR
+35 ESERVDPYLRL
-48 YDAIIETTT
+48 YDAFLETTT
-57 QMLATPRL
+57 QMLATPKL

-75 VESIFGHRQAAV
+75 IESVFGYRQAAIAV
-87 AIINERDAE
+87 INEKDAE
-96 LRIRVTVGFDGDST
+96 MRIRVATGFDGDAT
-110 RVKMPLDSSAACVRV
+110 RVEMPLDSSAACVRV
-125 IHDSQSVWIS
+125 IHDAQPLWIS
-135 MKEDEASQTLFDKMH
+135 LQEDEASRNLFERMR
-150 WQEDVL
+150 WEQDVL
-156 ALPLFGIAEISTKK
+156 ALPLFGISEISKK
-170 ARDVTAGSRV
+170 PGRDVNADSRLPAHYWTFDPGSR
-180 PPQYWTVDT
+180 
-189 GTRLGILY
+189 LGVLY
-197 VGATENAIDP
+197 VGASQNAIDP
-207 ISLKLLKLFAER
+207 ISLKLLNRYADR
-219 VGVIASLAVHQ
+219 VGVISSLAIHQ
-230 ERLVNTVTKL
+230 ERLVNTVAKL
-240 QRERQWTESIMK
+240 QRERQWIESIMK

-304 SATVSSSE
+304 SATVSSSVV
-312 TIQRDITLVD
+312 IQRDITLVD

-365 ARNFLKL
+365 ARNFVKL
-372 QHAEAESRRE
+372 QQAEAESRRE

-417 QENESFRSPGAA
+417 QENDSFRSLAAA

-441 ISGLASASETGR
+441 ISGLASASETDR

-465 QSLPMEITARE
+465 RSLPMEIAARE
-476 VLDPAGQVTAVV
+476 VLDPTGQVTAVV

-538 ALYLMQGTSNG
+538 ALYLMHSNSEL
-549 DQNNRFLEIARK
+549 DQNERFLEIARK

-585 VDVNQ
+585 VDINQ
-590 LLEETLVLME
+590 LLEETLVLTE
-600 KKMRQLRIRIT
+600 KKMRHLRIRIKK
-611 RSFDDSLPR
+611 SFDESLPR
-620 VRARAD
+620 IRARAD

-631 FLNLIINAQ
+631 FLNLILNAQ

-649 AISTF
+649 RISTF
-654 RYEQSLQPSIVV
+654 RYGQTLQPSIVV
-666 QLSDSGVGIDEDDL
+666 QLGDSGVGIAEDDL

-705 VRQHGGRIDVTSQV
+705 IRQHGGRIEVSSEV

-731 ESPIL
+731 NSPVL
-736 ENVESESKQSTR
+736 EDPQRESKQSRK

>member
-1 LQFLPIENWQSAIG
+1 
-15 NELEPM
+15 M
-21 GERPAE
+21 GEVPTE
-27 LASRTAPA
+27 LAFA
-35 TLESEPVESYLRR
+35 TVPPISDNDRIGSYLRQ
-48 YDAIIETTT
+48 YDVFVETTT

-75 VESIFGHRQAAV
+75 IANIFGHRQAAV

-96 LRIRVTVGFDGDST
+96 LRIRASVGFEGDQPA
-110 RVKMPLDSSAACVRV
+110 RAEMPLDSSAACVRV
-125 IHDSQSVWIS
+125 IHDAVPLWIS
-135 MKEDEASQTLFDKMH
+135 IKEDIASRTLFDKMH
-150 WQEDVL
+150 WEQDIV
-156 ALPLFGIAEISTKK
+156 ALPLFGISEISPKST
-170 ARDVTAGSRV
+170 RDSRNGPRLPGHYWTFDPGSR
-180 PPQYWTVDT
+180 
-189 GTRLGILY
+189 LGVLY
-197 VGATENAIDP
+197 VGADKDAIDP
-207 ISLKLLKLFAER
+207 LSLNLLKRFADR
-219 VGVIASLAVHQ
+219 VGVIASLAIHQ
-230 ERLVNTVTKL
+230 EKLVSTVTKL
-240 QRERQWTESIMK
+240 QRERQWIESIMK

-312 TIQRDITLVD
+312 VVQRDITLVD

-365 ARNFLKL
+365 ARNFDKL
-372 QHAEAESRRE
+372 QQAEADSRRE

-406 ILFNRRAELLF
+406 ILFNRRAVLLF
-417 QENESFRSPGAA
+417 EEQSSFRAA
-429 AVRANAV
+429 AAGAVRTNAV

-453 QAEIELIDPEDG
+453 QAEIELIDPENG
-465 QSLPMEITARE
+465 RLLPMEITARE
-476 VLDPAGQVTAVV
+476 IQDATGQVTAVV

-538 ALYLMQGTSNG
+538 ALYLMESGSEG
-549 DQNNRFLEIARK
+549 DKNSRFLEIARK

-575 FARRPGEVDW
+575 FARRSGEVDW

-590 LLEETLVLME
+590 LIEETLVLLE
-600 KKMRQLRIRIT
+600 KKMRQLRIRMNRNFEESVPKI
-611 RSFDDSLPR
+611 
-620 VRARAD
+620 RARAD

-640 QAIEGEGEI
+640 QAIEGGGEI
-649 AISTF
+649 TISTS
-654 RYEQSLQPSIVV
+654 RYEQALQPSILI
-666 QLSDSGVGIDEDDL
+666 QLSDSGVGINTDDL
-680 NRIFDPFFST
+680 TRIFDPFFST

-705 VRQHGGRIDVTSQV
+705 VRQHGGRIEVTSEV
-719 GRGTVFSIVLQV
+719 GRGTVFTIVLQV

-736 ENVESESKQSTR
+736 EAPETESRLSTR

>member
-1 LQFLPIENWQSAIG
+1 MFATVPPIVDNDRIG
-15 NELEPM
+15 
-21 GERPAE
+21 
-27 LASRTAPA
+27 
-35 TLESEPVESYLRR
+35 SYLRQ
-48 YDAIIETTT
+48 YDVFVETTT

-75 VESIFGHRQAAV
+75 IANIFGHRQAAV

-96 LRIRVTVGFDGDST
+96 LCIRVAIGFENDHFT
-110 RVKMPLDSSAACVRV
+110 RVEMPLDSSAACVRV
-125 IHDSQSVWIS
+125 IHDAAPLWIS
-135 MKEDEASQTLFDKMH
+135 IKDDLASRTLFEGMQ
-150 WQEDVL
+150 WQQDVL
-156 ALPLFGIAEISTKK
+156 ALPLFGISEISPK
-170 ARDVTAGSRV
+170 AARESKVPSRLPGHYWTFDPGSR
-180 PPQYWTVDT
+180 
-189 GTRLGILY
+189 LGVLY
-197 VGATENAIDP
+197 VAADRDTIDP
-207 ISLKLLKLFAER
+207 VSLNLLKRFADR

-230 ERLVNTVTKL
+230 EKLVNTVTKL
-240 QRERQWTESIMK
+240 QRERQWIESIMK

-304 SATVSSSE
+304 SATVSSSGVV
-312 TIQRDITLVD
+312 QRDITLVD

-336 PAANARGEP
+336 PAANSRGEP

-365 ARNFLKL
+365 ARNFDKL
-372 QHAEAESRRE
+372 QHAEADSRRE

-417 QENESFRSPGAA
+417 EEKSSFRPAAAA
-429 AVRANAV
+429 AVRTNAV

-453 QAEIELIDPEDG
+453 QAEIELIDPDSG
-465 QSLPMEITARE
+465 RLLPMEITARE
-476 VLDPAGQVTAVV
+476 VLDPTGQVTAVV

-538 ALYLMQGTSNG
+538 ALYLMESGAVG
-549 DQNNRFLEIARK
+549 DKNSRFLEIARK

-575 FARRPGEVDW
+575 FARRSGEVDW
-585 VDVNQ
+585 IDVNQ
-590 LLEETLVLME
+590 LLEETLVLLE
-600 KKMRQLRIRIT
+600 KKMRQLRIRVV
-611 RSFDDSLPR
+611 RNFDESLPKI
-620 VRARAD
+620 RARAD

-640 QAIEGEGEI
+640 QAIDGGGEI
-649 AISTF
+649 TISTSG
-654 RYEQSLQPSIVV
+654 YEQALQPSIIV
-666 QLSDSGVGIDEDDL
+666 QLSDSGVGINEDDL
-680 NRIFDPFFST
+680 TRIFDPFFST

-705 VRQHGGRIDVTSQV
+705 VRQHGGRIEVSSEV
-719 GRGTVFSIVLQV
+719 RRGTVFTIVLQV

-736 ENVESESKQSTR
+736 EEGGADSPAATR

>member
-1 LQFLPIENWQSAIG
+1 
-15 NELEPM
+15 
-21 GERPAE
+21 
-27 LASRTAPA
+27 
-35 TLESEPVESYLRR
+35 
-48 YDAIIETTT
+48 
-57 QMLATPRL
+57 MLATPKL
-65 NERLL
+65 QERLL
-70 LALEG
+70 LALEAI
-75 VESIFGHRQAAV
+75 STNFGHRQAAI
-87 AIINERDAE
+87 AIINEREAE
-96 LRIRVTVGFDGDST
+96 LRIRAAVGFDGDPSAT
-110 RVKMPLDSSAACVRV
+110 KPEMPLDSSASCVRV
-125 IHDSQSVWIS
+125 IHDGQSSWIS
-135 MKEDEASQTLFDKMH
+135 MEEDEASRSLFGNMQ
-150 WQEDVL
+150 WRSDVL
-156 ALPLFGIAEISTKK
+156 AVPLFGVSEIP
-170 ARDVTAGSRV
+170 SRPGAV
-180 PPQYWTVDT
+180 RANNQYWAFEPGARMGV
-189 GTRLGILY
+189 LY
-197 VGATENAIDP
+197 VGANQEALDTE
-207 ISLKLLKLFAER
+207 SLTLIKRFAER
-219 VGVIASLAVHQ
+219 IGIVASLAAHQ
-230 ERLVNTVTKL
+230 ERLVGTVTKL
-240 QRERQWTESIMK
+240 QRERQWIESIMK

-265 EILLQ
+265 QILLQ

-312 TIQRDITLVD
+312 VIQRDITLVD

-336 PAANARGEP
+336 PAANSRGEP

-365 ARNFLKL
+365 ARNFVKL
-372 QHAEAESRRE
+372 QQAESESRRE

-417 QENESFRSPGAA
+417 QENESVNLSASS
-429 AVRANAV
+429 AVRTNAV

-441 ISGLASASETGR
+441 ISTLASASETGR

-465 QSLPMEITARE
+465 RSLPMEITARE
-476 VLDPAGQVTAVV
+476 VLDASGQVTAVV

-538 ALYLMQGTSNG
+538 ALYLMQTGAEG
-549 DQNNRFLEIARK
+549 DKNSRFLEIARK

-590 LLEETLVLME
+590 LLEETLVLLE
-600 KKMRQLRIRIT
+600 KKMRQLRIKIT
-611 RSFDDSLPR
+611 KSFDESLPR
-620 VRARAD
+620 VKARAD

-640 QAIEGEGEI
+640 QAIEGDGEI
-649 AISTF
+649 LISTS
-654 RYEQSLQPSIVV
+654 RYEQALQPSIVV
-666 QLSDSGVGIDEDDL
+666 QLTDTGVGIAEDDL
-680 NRIFDPFFST
+680 ARIFDPFFST

-705 VRQHGGRIDVTSQV
+705 VRQHGGRIEVSSEI

-736 ENVESESKQSTR
+736 EEQQG